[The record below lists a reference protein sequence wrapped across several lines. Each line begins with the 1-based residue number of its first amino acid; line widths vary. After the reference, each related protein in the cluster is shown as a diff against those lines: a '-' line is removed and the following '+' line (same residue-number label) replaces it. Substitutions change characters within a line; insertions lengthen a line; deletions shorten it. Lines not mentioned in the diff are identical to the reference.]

1 MEGTDNEEARP
12 RLWIVE
18 GIEEMRERFPAE
30 AACRTFGVSRA
41 TYCEWRRHLKEG
53 GVSGLVPRSSRPLRH
68 AGRQWTMADAERVLG
83 VRRTMPWAGK
93 ARVTVELARRHPR
106 RALSTA
112 TVGRILAWGV
122 AARRVRPRSFC
133 EGAGPDGAAAGFRG
147 LARQARG
154 RGTTGTAACRRTT

>member
-1 MEGTDNEEARP
+1 MNAFEDPGGPPTGKPAGGAALDVCSFQLP
-12 RLWIVE
+12 KMCSFRL
-18 GIEEMRERFPAE
+18 PL
-30 AACRTFGVSRA
+30 T
-41 TYCEWRRHLKEG
+41 EG

-133 EGAGPDGAAAGFRG
+133 EGAGPDGAAAGFRA